1 MTETLLV
8 ASKLSSNLR
17 TCPGYSISLLGF
29 HFDGI
34 WILNPSPVYGRKSVF
49 FFGLPN
55 TLAAKHNQ
63 DLLHDAH

>member
-17 TCPGYSISLLGF
+17 TCPGYSTSLLGF

-34 WILNPSPVYGRKSVF
+34 SILNPCPLYGRKSVF

-55 TLAAKHNQ
+55 TFAAKTQ
-63 DLLHDAH
+63 SRIVSRF